1 MAYFIFKKDSDDIE
15 SSIYRIAEN
24 YSDLNN
30 INIIQSDY
38 KIIEDSQEN
47 FDAVKH
53 GIKNIVR
60 YNNDVITFKNKDID
74 PENRNSDAV
83 FNKET
88 LSQYIEYYKNLIKE
102 FTDNN
107 KNHILFNRWND
118 YYNQLDGLNLDNI
131 TFPLT
136 TSLEQYFKD
145 QNQPSL
151 HPLQIP

>member
-1 MAYFIFKKDSDDIE
+1 MAYFIFKKDSEDIE

-47 FDAVKH
+47 FDAVKY
-53 GIKNIVR
+53 GIKNIVK
-60 YNNDVITFKNKDID
+60 YNNNVITFKNKDID
-74 PENRNSDAV
+74 PDNRNSDAV

-107 KNHILFNRWND
+107 KNHILFNRWNN
-118 YYNQLDGLNLDNI
+118 YYNQLNDLNLDNI